1 MKPPIGPNQQRRH
14 FIGTLHVE
22 QPHLWENKDAIIDFF
37 MTDPMFT
44 AFRGSYERGTKTEGK
59 HLQMEFDIPV
69 NTRRKTVENKILK
82 GTGARPYLDERQ
94 YNTDYV
100 VKEETHIEGP
110 FQRGVCHTVKAAA
123 ESSSMSEVVTQMLN
137 GASEAAIFNRDPIAY
152 FKWGPKIRDFLKAR
166 DRLMTAELHDVTVS
180 SKGIEEEE

>member
-1 MKPPIGPNQQRRH
+1 MKPPIGPNHQRKH
-14 FIGTLHVE
+14 FVMTLHVE
-22 QPHLWENKDAIIDFF
+22 QAHLWENKEAIIQFF

-44 AFRGSYERGTKTEGK
+44 AFRGSFERGKKTEGK
-59 HLQMEFDIPV
+59 HLQAEFDILV

-100 VKEETHIEGP
+100 IKEETHIEGP
-110 FQRGVCHTVKAAA
+110 FLRGVCHTVKRAAD
-123 ESSSMSEVVTQMLN
+123 SSSMSEVVTQMLN
-137 GASEAAIFNRDPIAY
+137 GANESTMFNRDPISY

-166 DRLMTAELHDVTVS
+166 DRLMIASLHDVAST
-180 SKGIEEEE
+180 KGIDEEE